1 MMCSCVVTGFTIV
14 DWAGWVQAQ
23 EARVN
28 GRRNAG
34 SVDVAGGVD
43 EIQIGRVNQA
53 GIKQTPS

>member
-1 MMCSCVVTGFTIV
+1 VAMMWSCVVTGFTIV

-34 SVDVAGGVD
+34 SVDVAGGID
-43 EIQIGRVNQA
+43 RIQIIQIGRVNQQ
-53 GIKQTPS
+53 G